1 MNYRPWLEEQVLRQM
16 ASLPEDAFDALA
28 QTLARICA
36 DPYDRLHSA
45 AILDENPARRMAELG
60 DGAGFIEFRV
70 DDTEG
75 LVHVYALLW
84 LG

>member
-1 MNYRPWLEEQVLRQM
+1 MNYRPWLEEQALRQM
-16 ASLPEDAFDALA
+16 ASLPDDASDALA
-28 QTLARICA
+28 QALASICA
-36 DPYDRLHSA
+36 DPYARLHSS

-60 DGAGFIEFRV
+60 DGSGFIEFTV